1 MTWFKKK
8 LKSLVTICL
17 AAFLIVSVLP
27 QTSVRAAETGGT
39 SEMALGSDI
48 SAAADSD
55 REYTNKDGISKKL
68 YDICKNDYGMNA
80 VRLRTWVNHSKGS
93 CNENSIIAYAK
104 KCDEAGL
111 KVMLDFH
118 YADNW
123 ADPGKQPPPSAWN
136 VTDDISADEAKR
148 VGEELYKYTYDFL
161 THMRKEGVTPE
172 WVQVGNEITNGMLW
186 PLCNTA
192 NYENFTY
199 VLQRGIDAVRDASPE
214 TKVVIHIDNGASTES
229 VIAWYERLVEAGVTD
244 FDVIGLSFYP
254 KDHDPTSSIE
264 SLSNTFDGLYKEFC
278 VGTNREIMVVEI
290 GANYL
295 SNATEN
301 QKYNMIVN
309 VINELKMIPEGR
321 GTGCLYWEIE
331 NYEMNRVTQ
340 EDGTRIR
347 VPNRVWESFSP
358 NAKLV
363 NENPVTD
370 ISLGEGESLEMEIND
385 VHQLQVNVVPEQ
397 PDITRMVYT
406 SSNPEVCT
414 VTGGGQ
420 IKAVGIGKTTVT
432 VSNYAGNDG
441 SYAKFIKTLQVTVT
455 EEKPGLKNGG
465 FELGDNGI
473 WKYASN
479 NIGVGTLGT
488 SANSLSGSCSLHYTG
503 GSGDVDFSFYQD
515 IEGLVPGVYRLT
527 GHVMGDSGVTTL
539 NLFATSSEKEYTS
552 EPYKTIGWGGSG
564 NFVKMTLEDIN
575 VPDGKLRVGAHAA
588 ATYINSESWGDF
600 DDFSLELVEAF
611 APVYETGIYT
621 VDGEDVYYVDGVR
634 QTTTDVV
641 QIESKWYNLVN
652 GAVQKKET
660 VAKSSIGWLYIGKDG
675 IADFDYTG
683 FASNQN
689 GDWYVVNG
697 MVKFDQNSVF
707 KDENG
712 VIGSKGVWYYVVEN
726 KVQHDFTG
734 LANYKN
740 ENGWWYIKNG
750 KVDFSVKTVAKNK
763 NGWWLIRGGKV
774 DFSANTVAKNENGW
788 WLIRGGKV
796 DFSANTV
803 AKNENGW
810 WLIRGGKVDFSA
822 NTVAKNENGWWLIR
836 GGKVDFSANTV
847 AKNENGWWRIE
858 NGKVNFNYNG
868 IAKNENGWWYI
879 RGGKV
884 NFNYNG
890 YVKADGIR
898 YMVKNG
904 KVAK

>member
-1 MTWFKKK
+1 
-8 LKSLVTICL
+8 
-17 AAFLIVSVLP
+17 
-27 QTSVRAAETGGT
+27 
-39 SEMALGSDI
+39 MALGSDI

-309 VINELKMIPEGR
+309 VINELKTIPEGR

-420 IKAVGIGKTTVT
+420 LKAVGIGKTTVT

-503 GSGDVDFSFYQD
+503 G
-515 IEGLVPGVYRLT
+515 
-527 GHVMGDSGVTTL
+527 
-539 NLFATSSEKEYTS
+539 
-552 EPYKTIGWGGSG
+552 
-564 NFVKMTLEDIN
+564 
-575 VPDGKLRVGAHAA
+575 
-588 ATYINSESWGDF
+588 
-600 DDFSLELVEAF
+600 
-611 APVYETGIYT
+611 
-621 VDGEDVYYVDGVR
+621 
-634 QTTTDVV
+634 
-641 QIESKWYNLVN
+641 
-652 GAVQKKET
+652 
-660 VAKSSIGWLYIGKDG
+660 
-675 IADFDYTG
+675 
-683 FASNQN
+683 
-689 GDWYVVNG
+689 
-697 MVKFDQNSVF
+697 
-707 KDENG
+707 
-712 VIGSKGVWYYVVEN
+712 
-726 KVQHDFTG
+726 
-734 LANYKN
+734 
-740 ENGWWYIKNG
+740 
-750 KVDFSVKTVAKNK
+750 
-763 NGWWLIRGGKV
+763 
-774 DFSANTVAKNENGW
+774 
-788 WLIRGGKV
+788 
-796 DFSANTV
+796 
-803 AKNENGW
+803 
-810 WLIRGGKVDFSA
+810 
-822 NTVAKNENGWWLIR
+822 
-836 GGKVDFSANTV
+836 
-847 AKNENGWWRIE
+847 
-858 NGKVNFNYNG
+858 
-868 IAKNENGWWYI
+868 
-879 RGGKV
+879 
-884 NFNYNG
+884 
-890 YVKADGIR
+890 
-898 YMVKNG
+898 
-904 KVAK
+904 

>member
-278 VGTNREIMVVEI
+278 VG
-290 GANYL
+290 ANYL

-309 VINELKMIPEGR
+309 VINELKTIPEGR

-420 IKAVGIGKTTVT
+420 LKAVGIGKTTVT

-621 VDGEDVYYVDGVR
+621 VDGEDVYYVDGIR

-788 WLIRGGKV
+788 W
-796 DFSANTV
+796 
-803 AKNENGW
+803 
-810 WLIRGGKVDFSA
+810 
-822 NTVAKNENGWWLIR
+822 
-836 GGKVDFSANTV
+836 
-847 AKNENGWWRIE
+847 RIE